1 MGCSNNFGKYRSR
14 EENSNA
20 IFPGPCDPELGC
32 PPPTEIVC
40 IKTEKVYESCR
51 KVQVNTEVTNL
62 SGIAVGEIT
71 EAFCRNVELVVDD
84 KHPFVCQK
92 IQGTNRARVSFFF
105 RYRFEYID
113 QEGVKWFC
121 SDPVFHQTTVIMS
134 PRIQEDGL
142 FVQCEVFLECL
153 ECFPPDPRRSP
164 AVSESCWFSSW
175 WPRFS
180 CSFPPTGSV
189 PNRLCAHRWRQNVPS
204 LIPSGLLSHPRK
216 TSRDSAVGVMMTGA
230 RHRFFFAIFPYKY
243 QGDL

>member
-142 FVQCEVFLECL
+142 FVQC
-153 ECFPPDPRRSP
+153 
-164 AVSESCWFSSW
+164 
-175 WPRFS
+175 
-180 CSFPPTGSV
+180 
-189 PNRLCAHRWRQNVPS
+189 
-204 LIPSGLLSHPRK
+204 
-216 TSRDSAVGVMMTGA
+216 
-230 RHRFFFAIFPYKY
+230 
-243 QGDL
+243 